1 MTTFTRELRYEARE
15 AFEQGYTAVAGRSHL
30 TTGQKLQYLIL
41 AQEQAKRAYD
51 VLSEDIARRLSAGIT
66 PEPLPGPAPDD
77 DDPDDGDD
85 TEPDGDDDTD
95 W

>member
-15 AFEQGYTAVAGRSHL
+15 AFKQGLAAVAGRSHL

-66 PEPLPGPAPDD
+66 PEPLP
-77 DDPDDGDD
+77 DPDDGDD

-95 W
+95 WWPTT